1 MGGSADIYQLIG
13 GFQCVQSNML
23 NSLQDLKAYENFL
36 DTQQLRKLGANPSI
50 VYSYPFYLHKVYIIR
65 LLNLS
70 NL

>member
-1 MGGSADIYQLIG
+1 
-13 GFQCVQSNML
+13 ML